1 MEVEVGWG
9 LLVSIS
15 GGTNTSKLRETA
27 YIRET
32 AYKKYISNA
41 VEIVI
46 TMVDTITSSAGYSK
60 SNDILNTPP
69 PVDPFSLLRQL
80 CHFHRL

>member
-27 YIRET
+27 YKI
-32 AYKKYISNA
+32 YISNA
-41 VEIVI
+41 AEIVI